1 MIMFKRIEKEIRF
14 YLRKS
19 KNGKTHPYK
28 RLRSYAIFEC
38 DECHQE
44 FKREKGKVDAKR
56 LDDYYVHVCPDCDPK
71 RFAQKK
77 GVEQRRKL
85 NIPVDADITID
96 EL

>member
-1 MIMFKRIEKEIRF
+1 MFLRIEKEMRF
-14 YLRKS
+14 YVRQSKS
-19 KNGKTHPYK
+19 GKSHPYK
-28 RLRSYAIFEC
+28 RLRSYAVFKC
-38 DECHQE
+38 DECHIE
-44 FKREKGKVDAKR
+44 FKREKGKVDPKR
-56 LDDYYVHVCPDCDPK
+56 LDDLYVHVCPDCDPK